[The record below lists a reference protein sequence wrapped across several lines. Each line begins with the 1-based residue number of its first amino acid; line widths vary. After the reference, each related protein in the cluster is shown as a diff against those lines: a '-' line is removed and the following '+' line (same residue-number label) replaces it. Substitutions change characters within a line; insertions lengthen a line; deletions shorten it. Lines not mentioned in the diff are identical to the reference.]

1 MGGVNVKNAR
11 THVLVKPFIDPRGKI
26 KIISRTPVLA
36 LGKIRPSSTAG
47 VLVNNFSLK
56 KDWRGVTVATVN
68 DF

>member
-47 VLVNNFSLK
+47 VLVNNFS
-56 KDWRGVTVATVN
+56 
-68 DF
+68 FC